1 MEMRLTFDVDDRIH
15 MDYLA
20 YLFERDTSGAYI
32 VTARNCFGKLI
43 IGHTQAASLPPKEAC
58 GKFAVTFILP
68 INEATQNFQNKFI
81 YLSAQATKQL
91 NISLRAYF
99 ELDFWEFVQR
109 RKALRQRKEEIIEA
123 FILSRKL
130 FSAEYFESLHKRAY
144 RRELKELEALK
155 RKLTRRT
162 YYIESLVDE
171 PKKV

>member
-1 MEMRLTFDVDDRIH
+1 M
-15 MDYLA
+15 
-20 YLFERDTSGAYI
+20 
-32 VTARNCFGKLI
+32 
-43 IGHTQAASLPPKEAC
+43 
-58 GKFAVTFILP
+58 TFILP

-155 RKLTRRT
+155 RKLIRRA

>member
-1 MEMRLTFDVDDRIH
+1 MRLTFDVDDRIH

-91 NISLRAYF
+91 NISPQQMKYVTHTEAGEGLIFYGNVVLPFIDRF
-99 ELDFWEFVQR
+99 PTDTELYR
-109 RKALRQRKEEIIEA
+109 LLTTKPEEV
-123 FILSRKL
+123 SK
-130 FSAEYFESLHKRAY
+130 
-144 RRELKELEALK
+144 
-155 RKLTRRT
+155 
-162 YYIESLVDE
+162 
-171 PKKV
+171 P

>member
-1 MEMRLTFDVDDRIH
+1 MRLTFDVDDRIH

-81 YLSAQATKQL
+81 YLSALRPVSLYPYHAGGFGSSCSAVKPSANAKRRLSKRSSSPVNCSRL
-91 NISLRAYF
+91 NTLNPSTSGPI
-99 ELDFWEFVQR
+99 VGN
-109 RKALRQRKEEIIEA
+109 
-123 FILSRKL
+123 
-130 FSAEYFESLHKRAY
+130 
-144 RRELKELEALK
+144 
-155 RKLTRRT
+155 
-162 YYIESLVDE
+162 
-171 PKKV
+171 

>member
-1 MEMRLTFDVDDRIH
+1 MRLTFDVDDRIH

-68 INEATQNFQNKFI
+68 I
-81 YLSAQATKQL
+81 

-155 RKLTRRT
+155 RKLTRRA

>member
-91 NISLRAYF
+91 NISPHQLSYVTHSGEGEGLLFYGNIILPFVDRF
-99 ELDFWEFVQR
+99 PKDTEL
-109 RKALRQRKEEIIEA
+109 
-123 FILSRKL
+123 
-130 FSAEYFESLHKRAY
+130 Y
-144 RRELKELEALK
+144 RVMTTKPNEVSGA
-155 RKLTRRT
+155 
-162 YYIESLVDE
+162 
-171 PKKV
+171 

>member
-1 MEMRLTFDVDDRIH
+1 MRLTFDVDDRIH

-91 NISLRAYF
+91 NISPHQLSYVTHSGEGEGLLFYGNVILPFVDRF
-99 ELDFWEFVQR
+99 PKDTELYKIITTKLSDLSEQTG
-109 RKALRQRKEEIIEA
+109 EEAKDAITE
-123 FILSRKL
+123 
-130 FSAEYFESLHKRAY
+130 
-144 RRELKELEALK
+144 
-155 RKLTRRT
+155 
-162 YYIESLVDE
+162 
-171 PKKV
+171 

>member
-91 NISLRAYF
+91 NISPHQLSYVTHSGEGEGLLF
-99 ELDFWEFVQR
+99 YGSTILPFVDHFPKDTELYR
-109 RKALRQRKEEIIEA
+109 IITTKPQEQA
-123 FILSRKL
+123 G
-130 FSAEYFESLHKRAY
+130 
-144 RRELKELEALK
+144 
-155 RKLTRRT
+155 
-162 YYIESLVDE
+162 
-171 PKKV
+171 

>member
-1 MEMRLTFDVDDRIH
+1 MRLTFDVDDRIH

-109 RKALRQRKEEIIEA
+109 RKALRQR
-123 FILSRKL
+123 
-130 FSAEYFESLHKRAY
+130 AY

-155 RKLTRRT
+155 RKLTRRA

>member
-1 MEMRLTFDVDDRIH
+1 MRLTFDVDDRIH

-43 IGHTQAASLPPKEAC
+43 IGHTQAACLPPREAC

-99 ELDFWEFVQR
+99 ELDFGSSCSAVKPSANAKR
-109 RKALRQRKEEIIEA
+109 R
-123 FILSRKL
+123 LS
-130 FSAEYFESLHKRAY
+130 KRSSSPVNCS
-144 RRELKELEALK
+144 RLNTLNPS
-155 RKLTRRT
+155 TSGP
-162 YYIESLVDE
+162 IVGN
-171 PKKV
+171 

>member
-43 IGHTQAASLPPKEAC
+43 IGHTQTASLPPKEAC

-155 RKLTRRT
+155 RKLTRRA

>member
-1 MEMRLTFDVDDRIH
+1 MRLTFDVDDRIH

-81 YLSAQATKQL
+81 YLSAQADQAAQIPPCAPTL
-91 NISLRAYF
+91 NSTF
-99 ELDFWEFVQR
+99 G
-109 RKALRQRKEEIIEA
+109 
-123 FILSRKL
+123 SSC
-130 FSAEYFESLHKRAY
+130 SAVKPSATAKR
-144 RRELKELEALK
+144 
-155 RKLTRRT
+155 
-162 YYIESLVDE
+162 S
-171 PKKV
+171 